1 MAAHSSTCA
10 WKTPRTEEPGG
21 LRSRGSRSAGQD
33 RAAEHTVAC
42 KALPWLTEAVC
53 STGPQRSG
61 LCLPVASANRGL
73 LISCR
78 GSLGSGPGLRANS
91 PKPPESRCLPT
102 FILSPPAPSAIMRG
116 FIFRVCFSRGR
127 MAGPLLASGVCS
139 EQEEGEA

>member
-21 LRSRGSRSAGQD
+21 LRSRGSHSAGQD
-33 RAAEHTVAC
+33 RAAERTVAC
-42 KALPWLTEAVC
+42 KALPRLTEAVC

-91 PKPPESRCLPT
+91 RKPPESRCLPT
-102 FILSPPAPSAIMRG
+102 FILSPPAPHPS
-116 FIFRVCFSRGR
+116 
-127 MAGPLLASGVCS
+127 
-139 EQEEGEA
+139 